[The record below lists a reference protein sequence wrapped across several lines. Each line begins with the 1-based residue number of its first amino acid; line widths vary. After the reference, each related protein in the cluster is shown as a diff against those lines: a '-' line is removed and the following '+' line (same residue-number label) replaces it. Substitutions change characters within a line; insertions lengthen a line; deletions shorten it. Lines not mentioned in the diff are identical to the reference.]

1 MAVPDASQNRQ
12 LRLVLAVVPEA
23 RLGKVETFLR
33 HRQRRFTRLLA
44 QGGFLRRGSAV
55 LILVTPQDEVDDIV
69 RDLRQSAG
77 PAEPQARGEWESGTV
92 VFVLP
97 LEASLTL

>member
-1 MAVPDASQNRQ
+1 MPDDSRSGELRQ
-12 LRLVLAVVPEA
+12 VIAVVPEP

-33 HRQRRFTRLLA
+33 HRQRRFTRILA

-55 LILVTPQDEVDDIV
+55 LLMVAPQAEVDGIV
-69 RDLRQSAG
+69 ADLRQSAG
-77 PAEPQARGEWESGTV
+77 PAQPHARGEWESGTI

-97 LEASLTL
+97 LEASLSL

>member
-1 MAVPDASQNRQ
+1 MPQENHQEELRQ
-12 LRLVLAVVPEA
+12 VIAVVPEP
-23 RLGKVETFLR
+23 RLGKVEMFLR

-55 LILVTPQDEVDDIV
+55 LLLVVPKAEVDDIV
-69 RDLRQSAG
+69 ADLRQSAG
-77 PAEPQARGEWESGTV
+77 PAQPQTRGEWESGTV

-97 LEASLTL
+97 LEASLSL

>member
-1 MAVPDASQNRQ
+1 MPDESLGGELRQ
-12 LRLVLAVVPEA
+12 VIAVVPEP

-55 LILVTPQDEVDDIV
+55 LLLVAPQDEVDGIV
-69 RDLRQSAG
+69 SDLRQSAG
-77 PAEPQARGEWESGTV
+77 PAQPQARGEWESGTV

-97 LEASLTL
+97 LDVSLNL

>member
-1 MAVPDASQNRQ
+1 MPDENHGGGLRQ
-12 LRLVLAVVPEA
+12 VIAVVPEP

-55 LILVTPQDEVDDIV
+55 LVLVAPEDDVDEIV
-69 RDLRQSAG
+69 QDLRQSAG
-77 PAEPQARGEWESGTV
+77 PAQPYAYGDWESGTV

-97 LEASLTL
+97 LENSLSL

>member
-1 MAVPDASQNRQ
+1 MADPAMAQD
-12 LRLVLAVVPEA
+12 LRSVLAVVPEQ
-23 RLGKVETFLR
+23 RIGKVEAFLR

-44 QGGFLRRGSAV
+44 QGGFMRRGSAV
-55 LILVTPQDEVDDIV
+55 LLLVAPQADVEGIV

-77 PAEPQARGEWESGTV
+77 PAQPHTRGEWESGTV

-97 LEASLTL
+97 LEFSLTL

>member
-1 MAVPDASQNRQ
+1 MPDENRGGE
-12 LRLVLAVVPEA
+12 LRQVIAVVPET
-23 RLGKVETFLR
+23 RLGKVENFLR

-55 LILVTPQDEVDDIV
+55 LMLVAPRDEVDDIV
-69 RDLRQSAG
+69 QDLRQSAG
-77 PAEPQARGEWESGTV
+77 PAQPYAYGAWENGTV

-97 LEASLTL
+97 LEASLSL

>member
-1 MAVPDASQNRQ
+1 VLDESEGGALRQ
-12 LRLVLAVVPEA
+12 VIAVVPEP
-23 RLGKVETFLR
+23 RLGKVEAFLR

-55 LILVTPQDEVDDIV
+55 LLLVAPEAEVDGIV
-69 RDLRQSAG
+69 TDLRQSAG
-77 PAEPQARGEWESGTV
+77 PAQPRAQGEWESGTV

-97 LEASLTL
+97 LETSLHL

>member
-1 MAVPDASQNRQ
+1 MPDESRGGELRQ
-12 LRLVLAVVPEA
+12 VIAVVPEP

-55 LILVTPQDEVDDIV
+55 LLLVAPQEDVDDIV
-69 RDLRQSAG
+69 GDLRQSAG
-77 PAEPQARGEWESGTV
+77 PAEPHSRGEWESGTI

-97 LEASLTL
+97 LDISLSL